1 MAFLCP
7 CTKLDSHATTMREAT
22 LNVVPTRTSAAAPC
36 ASKTRPKKM
45 EAKNVSV
52 LWSVAIHA
60 MVALE

>member
-1 MAFLCP
+1 
-7 CTKLDSHATTMREAT
+7 MREAT